1 MSKHY
6 TIKKNPHNIR
16 MVRKKIEGSTS
27 KHKETTLL
35 LKIKKWP
42 KMARPNSPD
51 TPDLVVW
58 HPKRGFYSFF
68 CAFQQETW
76 SLMTFHVFLHLVFIK
91 MEVLYEIV
99 S

>member
-35 LKIKKWP
+35 QKIKK
-42 KMARPNSPD
+42 
-51 TPDLVVW
+51 
-58 HPKRGFYSFF
+58 
-68 CAFQQETW
+68 
-76 SLMTFHVFLHLVFIK
+76 MT
-91 MEVLYEIV
+91 
-99 S
+99 